1 MSKDINSLIE
11 DVLSNVDIVD
21 VIWRYLPLKRAGSN
35 YKALCPFHR
44 EKTPSFV
51 VSPHKQLFKCF
62 GCWIWGNAIKFV
74 MEYEKL
80 SFWEALKMLAQEAKI
95 DISQYDLKKWYE
107 SKNINEKE
115 KIYRINSTAADFFQ
129 NQLKQSEV
137 AKNYLR
143 QRHISLPVYTKFQ
156 LWYAPEGNKTINYL
170 LQQGWDEES
179 ILKAGL
185 AKKTS
190 NGLVSF
196 FKNRLIFPL
205 LDPIGN
211 IIWFAGRALN
221 PSDMPKYINIGEN
234 LVYDKSKYLYGL
246 NWAKS
251 DYQKVWWLIVVEG
264 YMDVIGLFRIFG
276 KSVGVATSG
285 TALTSHHA
293 KILKRYGENLFL
305 SFDNDQAGYDATIRW
320 LKIAREVG
328 IYPKVIKLK
337 GFKDFDEIANSLES
351 TLDKIETNQYFE
363 IIEWFERLVNHLLEK
378 YSLDDPLG
386 IKKIKDIALEAISHI
401 DIQQDYPIFKLY
413 LDKLAKILKIDSD
426 TLMQQLKIQKAQ
438 KDRFQKKPDMPTQTK
453 ADNDTLLAA
462 LFFNSFGAQL
472 GLDSQFLN
480 LSAQLLKQLD
490 QYISPLLAHTLEG
503 SLNPKEKELIGTKQ
517 LEIEQTIDTQKLDH
531 LYSLI
536 KRALNYHLKQ
546 AIKFLPPQKKSQI
559 SDLYRKI
566 TSIQWA

>member
-1 MSKDINSLIE
+1 MSKDINSLIQ
-11 DVLSNVDIVD
+11 DVLWSIDIVDIV
-21 VIWRYLPLKRAGSN
+21 WRYIPLKKAGSN

-44 EKTPSFV
+44 EKTPSFI

-62 GCWIWGNAIKFV
+62 GCGIGGNAIKFV

-95 DISQYDLKKWYE
+95 DISQYDLKKGYE
-107 SKNINEKE
+107 GQNINERE
-115 KIYRINSTAADFFQ
+115 KIYRINSTISDFFQ
-129 NQLKQSEV
+129 QQLKQSDI

-143 QRHISLPVYTKFQ
+143 QRQISLPIYNKFQ

-190 NGLVSF
+190 NWLVSF

-211 IIWFAGRALN
+211 IIGFAGRALN
-221 PSDMPKYINIGEN
+221 PSEMPKYINIGEN

-246 NWAKS
+246 NWAKG
-251 DYQKVWWLIVVEG
+251 DYQKVWGLIVVEW

-276 KSVGVATSG
+276 KSAGVATSG
-285 TALTSHHA
+285 TALTNYHA
-293 KILKRYGENLFL
+293 KILKRYGDKLFL
-305 SFDNDQAGYDATIRW
+305 SFDNDQAWYDATIRG
-320 LKIAREVG
+320 LKNAREVG
-328 IYPKVIKLK
+328 LYPKIIKLRW
-337 GFKDFDEIANSLES
+337 FKDFDEIANNLEAHME
-351 TLDKIETNQYFE
+351 KIETNKYFE
-363 IIEWFERLVNHLLEK
+363 IIEGFERLINYLLST
-378 YSLDDPLG
+378 YSLWDPLG
-386 IKKIKDIALEAISHI
+386 IKKIKDITLDAISHI

-413 LDKLAKILKIDSD
+413 LDELAKILKVDSN
-426 TLMQQLKIQKAQ
+426 TLLQQIKIHKAQ
-438 KDRFQKKPDMPTQTK
+438 KDKLKKTQNNTTK
-453 ADNDTLLAA
+453 AKSDNDTLLAA
-462 LFFNSFGAQL
+462 IFFNSFGAQL

-480 LSAQLLKQLD
+480 LSAQLLKHLQ

-503 SLNPKEKELIGTKQ
+503 SLSQQEKEVLGTKQ
-517 LEIEQTIDTQKLDH
+517 LEIEQKIWTQKIDH
-531 LYSLI
+531 LYALI
-536 KRALNYHLKQ
+536 KMALNNHIKQ
-546 AIKFLPPQKKSQI
+546 AIKFLPPNQKSQA

-566 TSIQWA
+566 NAIKWV

>member
-1 MSKDINSLIE
+1 
-11 DVLSNVDIVD
+11 
-21 VIWRYLPLKRAGSN
+21 
-35 YKALCPFHR
+35 
-44 EKTPSFV
+44 
-51 VSPHKQLFKCF
+51 
-62 GCWIWGNAIKFV
+62 
-74 MEYEKL
+74 
-80 SFWEALKMLAQEAKI
+80 MLAQEAKI
-95 DISQYDLKKWYE
+95 DIAQYDLKKGYE
-107 SKNINEKE
+107 SQNINERE
-115 KIYRINSTAADFFQ
+115 KIYRINSAVSDFFQ
-129 NQLKQSEV
+129 NQLKQSEA

-143 QRHISLPVYTKFQ
+143 QRQISLPVYTKFQ

-251 DYQKVWWLIVVEG
+251 DYQKAGWLIVVEG

-276 KSVGVATSG
+276 KSVGIATSG
-285 TALTSHHA
+285 TALTGYHA
-293 KILKRYGENLFL
+293 KILKRYWENLFL

-320 LKIAREVG
+320 LKNAREAG

-337 GFKDFDEIANSLES
+337 GFKDFDEIANNLES
-351 TLDKIETNQYFE
+351 PLDKIETNQYFQ
-363 IIEWFERLVNHLLEK
+363 IIEGFERLMDYLLSN
-378 YSLDDPLG
+378 YSLEDPLG
-386 IKKIKDIALEAISHI
+386 IKKIKDVALEAISHI
-401 DIQQDYPIFKLY
+401 DIQQDYPIFRLY
-413 LDKLAKILKIDSD
+413 LDKLAKILKIDPD
-426 TLMQQLKIQKAQ
+426 TLMHQLKIQKAK
-438 KDRFQKKPDMPTQTK
+438 KDRFQKNPDSLTQAK
-453 ADNDTLLAA
+453 SDNDTLLAA
-462 LFFNSFGAQL
+462 IFFNSFGAQL

-480 LSAQLLKQLD
+480 LSAQLLKHLQ

-503 SLNPKEKELIGTKQ
+503 RLNPQEKEILGTKQ
-517 LEIEQTIDTQKLDH
+517 LEIEQKIDTQKIDH
-531 LYSLI
+531 LYALI
-536 KRALNYHLKQ
+536 KMTLNNYIKQ
-546 AIKFLPPQKKSQI
+546 AIKFLPPQQKSEV
-559 SDLYRKI
+559 SNLYRKI
-566 TSIQWA
+566 NFIKWA

>member
-1 MSKDINSLIE
+1 M
-11 DVLSNVDIVD
+11 
-21 VIWRYLPLKRAGSN
+21 
-35 YKALCPFHR
+35 
-44 EKTPSFV
+44 
-51 VSPHKQLFKCF
+51 
-62 GCWIWGNAIKFV
+62 
-74 MEYEKL
+74 
-80 SFWEALKMLAQEAKI
+80 
-95 DISQYDLKKWYE
+95 
-107 SKNINEKE
+107 
-115 KIYRINSTAADFFQ
+115 
-129 NQLKQSEV
+129 
-137 AKNYLR
+137 
-143 QRHISLPVYTKFQ
+143 
-156 LWYAPEGNKTINYL
+156 
-170 LQQGWDEES
+170 
-179 ILKAGL
+179 
-185 AKKTS
+185 
-190 NGLVSF
+190 
-196 FKNRLIFPL
+196 
-205 LDPIGN
+205 
-211 IIWFAGRALN
+211 
-221 PSDMPKYINIGEN
+221 
-234 LVYDKSKYLYGL
+234 
-246 NWAKS
+246 
-251 DYQKVWWLIVVEG
+251 
-264 YMDVIGLFRIFG
+264 
-276 KSVGVATSG
+276 
-285 TALTSHHA
+285 
-293 KILKRYGENLFL
+293 
-305 SFDNDQAGYDATIRW
+305 
-320 LKIAREVG
+320 
-328 IYPKVIKLK
+328 
-337 GFKDFDEIANSLES
+337 
-351 TLDKIETNQYFE
+351 
-363 IIEWFERLVNHLLEK
+363 LEK

-566 TSIQWA
+566 TSIQ